1 MARSRETSRI
11 REPKGGAQLR
21 LSVIAVMAVLILAV
35 AAGGAFIIYS
45 MFELPPP
52 SGPFAVGT
60 VSFTLRRPIEPG
72 ESSPGRFTVQLWYP
86 ALASGSR
93 ALYGTSVGDWR
104 AWIYHHLVRTHS
116 SAAAIPAHRRSP
128 VIMYVPAWGGQRFE
142 NTALAEDLASHGYA
156 VAAFDDVTR
165 DSPVLNR
172 LAGAADVG
180 SEEEYRLTLELAQ
193 RRLIYESQRASDVLD
208 YLMKLD
214 AGDPRLRGRFDL
226 HRVGILGYSFGGAVA
241 FETCRRDRRFLA
253 AMNLDGLLFGAS
265 SGYTGGI
272 PYLLVAD
279 SNPLPTAADL
289 ASSDPVV
296 RYTSELIVSDD
307 PAQRAALRYGGYEL
321 TVADTQHASFNDTP
335 LYAPLQRFRAGWSN
349 PPRITAAL
357 RQYTLAFFD
366 QTLNR
371 TPSPLLTPGTRG
383 RPPVTLTVGTTGM
396 PQ

>member
-1 MARSRETSRI
+1 VARSRETGRI
-11 REPKGGAQLR
+11 REPKGGVQLKR
-21 LSVIAVMAVLILAV
+21 SVIAVMAVLSLAFAV
-35 AAGGAFIIYS
+35 GGAFMAYS
-45 MFELPPP
+45 LFGLPAP

-60 VSFTLRRPIEPG
+60 VSFTLQRPIEPG
-72 ESSPGRFTVQLWYP
+72 EPSPGTFTVQLWYP
-86 ALASGSR
+86 ALASDNR
-93 ALYGTSVGDWR
+93 ALYGTGVGDWR
-104 AWIYHHLVRTHS
+104 AWIYHHLVRAHA
-116 SAAAIPAHRRSP
+116 SAAATPVRRWSP
-128 VIMYVPAWGGQRFE
+128 LVVYVPAWGGQRFE

-165 DSPVLNR
+165 DSPVLDR
-172 LAGAADVG
+172 LAGAADMR
-180 SEEEYRLTLELAQ
+180 SEEAYHLTLELAQ
-193 RRLIYESQRASDVLD
+193 RRLVYESQRASSVLD
-208 YLMKLD
+208 YLTKLD
-214 AGDPRLRGRFDL
+214 AADPRFSGRFDL
-226 HRVGILGYSFGGAVA
+226 RRVGILGYSFGGAVA
-241 FETCRRDRRFLA
+241 FETCRRDRRFVA

-289 ASSDPVV
+289 ASNDPVV
-296 RYTSELIVSDD
+296 RYTSELIMSDD
-307 PAQRAALRYGGYEL
+307 PAQRAALRHGGFEL

-335 LYAPLQRFRAGWSN
+335 LYAPLQRFRAGWNN
-349 PPRITAAL
+349 PPRVTAAL
-357 RQYTLAFFD
+357 RQYTLAFFG